1 MHKIKSK
8 IHIRQRTAPERKM
21 QTIVIFNPV
30 ATLNIVEQR
39 VETRTCNL
47 NFTNRVCTSVIV
59 CTSRSSFSRGVSHSV
74 RIDGTLSGSSDQSC
88 RGMQISAT
96 ETDALFFRGKS
107 RSDNGPFHR
116 LLALYPAT
124 GSSRCQSLSDS
135 SCCLVSSTARPVDY
149 TPVPLLFGLIITRI

>member
-1 MHKIKSK
+1 MPSQLIFSSYAKEKEVVNWILFLSKFNILLYIEINILICNNLYTRGNIVPLIENSMHKIKSK

-88 RGMQISAT
+88 RGM
-96 ETDALFFRGKS
+96 
-107 RSDNGPFHR
+107 
-116 LLALYPAT
+116 
-124 GSSRCQSLSDS
+124 
-135 SCCLVSSTARPVDY
+135 
-149 TPVPLLFGLIITRI
+149 